1 MNTVAKKNVK
11 IWDVVVI
18 GGGPAGMMAAGTAAE
33 RGLSVL
39 LLEKNKGLGEKLLI
53 TGGGRCNV
61 TNAEPDERTLLK
73 KYKGN
78 DKFLFSP
85 FSQFSV
91 TKTLEF
97 FNTRG
102 MATKVEPENRVF
114 PVSDSARSVWTVLVD
129 YMKKHGVTVR
139 ATSAVQS
146 LIKKDGLVLS
156 AMLENGTEVH
166 AKSFVLATGGK
177 SRPETGSTGDAFAWL
192 GKLGHTIN
200 DTNASLVPVAIK
212 EPWVKKLQGVTLPR
226 VKITL
231 AQNGQKRLKTEGK
244 ILFTHFGVSGPTIL
258 NMSRDIG
265 EALKYG
271 SGSVVLSIDL
281 APLLDPGALN
291 EKLTEILR
299 GEANKKIKNMLGVLI
314 PSGAIEPLCEL
325 ADINPD
331 TPGHSVTR
339 EERLRLAKVIKELV
353 LTVSHLLGLEKAV
366 VTSGGVALTEVD
378 TKTMRSRLFSNLYLV
393 GDVLNIDRPSGGY
406 SLQLC
411 WTTGRVAGM
420 SV

>member
-1 MNTVAKKNVK
+1 MKKTDPK
-11 IWDVVVI
+11 LWDVVVI

-61 TNAEPDERTLLK
+61 TNAEPDERALLK

-85 FSQFSV
+85 FSQFGV
-91 TKTLEF
+91 RETIAF

-102 MATKVEPENRVF
+102 MATKVEAENRVF
-114 PVSDSARSVWTVLVD
+114 PTSDSARSVWTVLVD

-146 LIKKDGLVLS
+146 LTKKDDMIVS
-156 AMLENGTEVH
+156 ALLENGTEVRGR
-166 AKSFVLATGGK
+166 SFVLATGGK
-177 SRPETGSTGDAFAWL
+177 SRPETGSTGDGFTWL
-192 GKLGHTIN
+192 RKLGHTVN

-212 EPWVKKLQGVTLPR
+212 ESWVKKLQGVTIQK

-231 AQNGQKRLKTEGK
+231 LENGQKRLKTEGK

-258 NMSRDIG
+258 NISRDIG

-271 SGSVVLSIDL
+271 SGSVVLAIDL
-281 APLLDPGALN
+281 TPSLDPGALN
-291 EKLTEILR
+291 EKLTELLR
-299 GEANKKIKNMLGVLI
+299 GEANKKIKNMLGKLL
-314 PSGAIEPLCEL
+314 PSGAVEALCEL
-325 ADINPD
+325 AGINVD

-339 EERLRLAKVIKELV
+339 DERLRLAKLIKELP
-353 LTVSHLLGLEKAV
+353 LTVSHLLGLGKAV
-366 VTSGGVALTEVD
+366 VTSGGVVLTEVD
-378 TKTMRSRLFSNLYLV
+378 TKTMRSRLFPNLYLV

-411 WTTGRVAGM
+411 WTTGRVAGL
-420 SV
+420 SI